1 VRRREVSADLAVQ
14 GKSESFVCER
24 CFATVK
30 APAEFCPECGA
41 PVGTGPTE
49 GSDAAIYPEL
59 ARANLLRMRGDIK
72 AAQDHCRNILRTFPN
87 NVTANQLMGDLAQDA
102 NDLSQ
107 AKEWYELALD
117 IAPNHP
123 QISNKLDDVRQKLER
138 KETKT
143 LVDQIGLPPSKPKNG
158 WMAAGIGLLV
168 IVVGAIAYIVGTQ
181 KPKSELAGPA
191 TTSIQ
196 APTSVPGASGDSEP
210 GNPSGED
217 PATPTP
223 SVATSSTEESSLA
236 QLIAQRSA
244 NGSKL
249 VGVLQDARTAHVFI
263 TYRVDASEDQRAIGA
278 EMAATTF
285 DNSAATQA
293 ITLRAITDGAVVF
306 IADAKRDVYEQTKSD
321 DWKKQNA
328 ADPTALAR
336 HILTDEWPAN
346 AAPNPGDPPSGA
358 PPTSP

>member
-1 VRRREVSADLAVQ
+1 MAVQ

-24 CFATVK
+24 CFASVK

-41 PVGTGPTE
+41 PVGSGPTE

-87 NVTANQLMGDLAQDA
+87 NVTANQLMGDLALDA
-102 NDLSQ
+102 TDLPQ

-123 QISNKLDDVRQKLER
+123 QIAKKLEDVRDRLER

-143 LVDQIGLPPSKPKNG
+143 LVEQIGLPESKPKNG

-168 IVVGAIAYIVGTQ
+168 IVVGGIAYVVGAQ
-181 KPKSELAGPA
+181 KPKADLNGPA

-196 APTSVPGASGDSEP
+196 APVSVPSATGGSEATP
-210 GNPSGED
+210 NAVD
-217 PATPTP
+217 PALQTPP
-223 SVATSSTEESSLA
+223 STSGSAEESALA

-244 NGSKL
+244 NGSK
-249 VGVLQDARTAHVFI
+249 VMGVLQDPRTAQVFI
-263 TYRVDASEDQRAIGA
+263 TYRLDANEDRKVIGA
-278 EMAATTF
+278 EIAAATF
-285 DNSAATQA
+285 DNSAATQS
-293 ITLRAITDGAVVF
+293 ITLRAVTDGAVVY
-306 IADAKRDVYEQTKSD
+306 IADAKRDAYELTKTD
-321 DWKKQNA
+321 EWKKQNET
-328 ADPTALAR
+328 DPSALAT
-336 HILTDEWPAN
+336 HLLTNEWPSN
-346 AAPNPGDPPSGA
+346 VAPTTGDATSPS